1 MYVHFFVLI
10 LNAVYVERWHDI
22 LMNKI
27 YAEELT
33 LCDVLFNFLYLFR
46 PCTNWFFLLHR
57 CMAIILI
64 NSIIYLNEKYN
75 KLRRD
80 VLMDSIASSW
90 I

>member
-1 MYVHFFVLI
+1 MSVHYFVLI

-46 PCTNWFFLLHR
+46 PCTIFFLLHR
-57 CMAIILI
+57 CMTIILI